1 MVIMKFINTIN
12 KILYTIE
19 ENDKYYITDQDKF
32 TKRINEK
39 SYHTQHLLM
48 NNPLGNQSL
57 KKVIIN

>member
-1 MVIMKFINTIN
+1 MKFINTIN

-39 SYHTQHLLM
+39 SYHQLNK
-48 NNPLGNQSL
+48 NN
-57 KKVIIN
+57 